1 MTKLQLNRL
10 IERGYDF
17 DIQTV
22 FLEGWALFKQQPVFS
37 IGYTGFVISLE
48 LIFLLYLK
56 EYALLFSVFLAG
68 PLFSGFFLVA
78 NKLKADENVAY
89 TDFFQGFSYYIP
101 VILIWLIGQVLVSVG
116 LILFIVPGVYLMVGY
131 SMAILLHIFA
141 GLDFW
146 DSLEYSR
153 RVVTKNWWKF
163 FLLVISLIVLNVLG
177 AMIFVG
183 VFVTIPL
190 SFFTA
195 YCTFETVTEGA
206 LAEEAEE
213 V

>member
-1 MTKLQLNRL
+1 M
-10 IERGYDF
+10 
-17 DIQTV
+17 
-22 FLEGWALFKQQPVFS
+22 
-37 IGYTGFVISLE
+37 
-48 LIFLLYLK
+48 
-56 EYALLFSVFLAG
+56 
-68 PLFSGFFLVA
+68 A
-78 NKLKADENVAY
+78 NKLKANEAIAY

-101 VILIWLIGQVLVSVG
+101 IILIWLIGQILVSVG
-116 LILFIVPGVYLMVGY
+116 LILLIVPGVYLMVGY
-131 SMAILLHIFA
+131 FLAILLHIFA

-153 RVVTKNWWKF
+153 KVVTKNWWKF

-190 SFFTA
+190 SFYVA
-195 YCTFETVTEGA
+195 YCAFETVTEGA
-206 LAEEAEE
+206 LAEEPTE